1 MTVSVFSSYFW
12 LWSIIGL
19 LGLLVLSTLGAL
31 LNLTGFVSP
40 VRRLMRWVDDL
51 PVVMQA
57 GMVAVLFGLVAY
69 PSVIHALWANATA
82 DETRRV
88 FESLP
93 RFPGARPGS
102 PTEQMGGLYDPT
114 GTDGSYI
121 IGWYGTAAPFEDVRA
136 YYEPA
141 LRERGWVEQG
151 ASSAAGSGRGLPASP
166 RLQFRDHPEAA
177 QAHYELLLAQL
188 PPSTREAPAEITGQ
202 RTLYALRL
210 GITDP
215 RATTQVAWLI
225 DCLVR
230 RAPTFPTCEA
240 MGWNPLEQVLGPRP

>member
-1 MTVSVFSSYFW
+1 MVVF
-12 LWSIIGL
+12 
-19 LGLLVLSTLGAL
+19 
-31 LNLTGFVSP
+31 
-40 VRRLMRWVDDL
+40 
-51 PVVMQA
+51 
-57 GMVAVLFGLVAY
+57 LFGLVAY
-69 PSVIHALWANATA
+69 PSVIHTLWANATA

-93 RFPGARPGS
+93 KLPSTRSGP

-121 IGWYGTAAPFEDVRA
+121 IGWYGTSASFEDVRA
-136 YYEPA
+136 YYALA
-141 LRERGWVEQG
+141 LRDRGWVEQEAG
-151 ASSAAGSGRGLPASP
+151 AGAGSGRGLPAST

-177 QAHYELLLAQL
+177 RAYYELVVAQL
-188 PPSTREAPAEITGQ
+188 PVGSREAPPEVAGE

-240 MGWNPLEQVLGPRP
+240 MGWNPLEQVLGPKS